1 MCRPMPDKP
10 LKTVIGSYPM
20 DFDKIGL
27 VAIREAVNDQLKAGI
42 DLVTDGQTR
51 TDMISYFA
59 KSIDGFKGG
68 AEKPKIAERIGEVH
82 PSVIIRDFRMAKMLL
97 PEAKAIKG
105 ILTGPVTLAF
115 SSTIE
120 TPEYKGFRDEKLYMD
135 IADALL
141 KIGKELEKEGATWIQ
156 IDEPFYS
163 VGAPMELA
171 KRAVEHITAGLH
183 VPVALHVCGD
193 VTKVYKRL
201 VDFEGI
207 DLLSHA
213 FMGFPNNLKLL
224 EKAALVSHKKK
235 VGLGCIDTQKVK
247 VESSIE
253 VAALV
258 RQAVEKV
265 GWENLVFH
273 PDCGLRALKRDVA
286 LAKLTAMVEGVNTAW
301 QATH

>member
-1 MCRPMPDKP
+1 MPDKP

>member
-1 MCRPMPDKP
+1 MPDKP

-224 EKAALVSHKKK
+224 EKEPLVSHGKK
-235 VGLGCIDTQKVK
+235 VGLGIIDTSRTK
-247 VESSIE
+247 VETSVE

-258 RQAVEKV
+258 RQAVDKL
-265 GWENLVFH
+265 GWEGLVFH
-273 PDCGLRALKRDVA
+273 PDCGLRALKREVA
-286 LAKLTAMVEGVNTAW
+286 LAKLTAMVEGINTAW

>member
-1 MCRPMPDKP
+1 MPDKP
-10 LKTVIGSYPM
+10 LKTVIGSYPI

-59 KSIDGFKGG
+59 KSIDGFRSGKDKPRLV
-68 AEKPKIAERIGEVH
+68 EKIGEAH
-82 PSVIIRDFRMAKMLL
+82 PTVILKDFRMAKMLL
-97 PEAKAIKG
+97 PEDRGIKG
-105 ILTGPVTLAF
+105 ILTGPVTMAF

-120 TPEYKGFRDEKLYMD
+120 TPEYKGFRDENLYMD
-135 IADALL
+135 LAGALL

-156 IDEPFYS
+156 IDEPYYS

-171 KRAVEHITAGLH
+171 KKAIEHITAGLH

-193 VTKVYKRL
+193 AAKCYKKL
-201 VDFEGI
+201 VEFEGVS
-207 DLLSHA
+207 LLSHA
-213 FMGFPNNLKLL
+213 FMGFPNNLKLID
-224 EKAALVSHKKK
+224 KAELLAHKKK
-235 VGLGCIDTQKVK
+235 IGFGCIDTQKIK
-247 VESSIE
+247 VESSVE

-258 RQAVEKV
+258 RQAVDKV

-273 PDCGLRALKRDVA
+273 PDCGLRAMPRDVA
-286 LAKLTAMVEGVNTAW
+286 LAKLTAMCEGVNTAW

>member
-1 MCRPMPDKP
+1 MPDKP
-10 LKTVIGSYPM
+10 LKTVIGSYPL

-27 VAIREAVNDQLKAGI
+27 VAIRDAVNDQLKAGI
-42 DLVTDGQTR
+42 GLVTDGQTR

-59 KSIDGFKGG
+59 KSIDGFRGG
-68 AEKPKIAERIGEVH
+68 TDKPKLVDKIGEPH
-82 PSVIIRDFRMAKMLL
+82 PSVIIKDFRMAKMLL
-97 PEAKAIKG
+97 PEDKAIKG
-105 ILTGPVTLAF
+105 ILTGPVTMAF

-120 TPEYKGFRDEKLYMD
+120 TSEYKGFRDENLYMD
-135 IADALL
+135 IAGALL
-141 KIGKELEKEGATWIQ
+141 KIGKELEKEGAAWIQ
-156 IDEPFYS
+156 IDEPYYS

-171 KRAVEHITAGLH
+171 KKAVEHITAGLK

-193 VTKVYKRL
+193 VTKVYKKL

-224 EKAALVSHKKK
+224 EKEPLVSHGKK
-235 VGLGCIDTQKVK
+235 VGLGIIDTSRTK
-247 VESSIE
+247 VETSVE

-258 RQAVEKV
+258 RQAVDKL
-265 GWENLVFH
+265 GWEGLVFH
-273 PDCGLRALKRDVA
+273 PDCGLRALKREVA
-286 LAKLTAMVEGVNTAW
+286 LAKLTAMVEGINTAW

>member
-1 MCRPMPDKP
+1 MPNKP

-82 PSVIIRDFRMAKMLL
+82 PSVIIKDFRMAKMLL
-97 PEAKAIKG
+97 PEDKAIKG

-201 VDFEGI
+201 VEFEGI

-213 FMGFPNNLKLL
+213 FMGFPSNLKVL
-224 EKAALVSHKKK
+224 EKEALTSHKKR

-247 VESSIE
+247 IESSIE

-273 PDCGLRALKRDVA
+273 PDCGLRALKRDIA

>member
-1 MCRPMPDKP
+1 
-10 LKTVIGSYPM
+10 
-20 DFDKIGL
+20 
-27 VAIREAVNDQLKAGI
+27 
-42 DLVTDGQTR
+42 
-51 TDMISYFA
+51 
-59 KSIDGFKGG
+59 
-68 AEKPKIAERIGEVH
+68 
-82 PSVIIRDFRMAKMLL
+82 MAKMLL
-97 PEAKAIKG
+97 PEDKAIKG

-141 KIGKELEKEGATWIQ
+141 KIGKELEKEGANWIQ

-193 VTKVYKRL
+193 VTKVYKKL

-207 DLLSHA
+207 ALLSHA

-224 EKAALVSHKKK
+224 ERDALTSHKKK